1 MNQTALEKSLQTID
15 LLSRHPQG
23 LSLAEMSDRLGFPK
37 STIHR
42 ILKTFMA
49 YDYVSQDREDRKYS
63 LGFRFLTIGS
73 IILGNLD
80 VRRTAGKYLRQ
91 LHRQCNETVHLSVLR
106 RGRVC
111 YIDKI
116 QKPAGLSL
124 ATYTGF
130 TTEPHAT
137 GSGKVLFSEL
147 PPREIKAIYTQ
158 KPLKK
163 YSPGTITDM
172 AQLLKELQ
180 KVRRQGYAVDN
191 EEHSEGVRCVA
202 APIRAYG
209 KIVAALSISGSVFSI
224 KMERIERE
232 LIGLVIKTAQAISAE
247 MS

>member
-23 LSLAEMSDRLGFPK
+23 LSLAEMADRLEFPK
-37 STIHR
+37 STVHR
-42 ILKTFMA
+42 ILKTFIA
-49 YDYVSQDREDRKYS
+49 YGYVSQNREDRKYS
-63 LGFRFLTIGS
+63 LGFRFLSMGS
-73 IILGNLD
+73 IILNNLD
-80 VRRTAGKYLRQ
+80 VRRAAGKYLRK
-91 LHRQCNETVHLSVLR
+91 LHQQCNETVHLSVLR

-116 QKPAGLSL
+116 QKQTGLSL

-137 GSGKVLFSEL
+137 GSGKILLSEL
-147 PPREIKAIYTQ
+147 PPHEIKSIYMQ

-163 YSPGTITDM
+163 YNSGTISDM
-172 AQLLKELQ
+172 AQLLKELHN
-180 KVRRQGYAVDN
+180 VRRQGYAIDN
-191 EEHSEGVRCVA
+191 QEHTEGVRCVA

-209 KIVAALSISGSVFSI
+209 KIVAALSISGSVFAI
-224 KMERIERE
+224 KMERIEGE
-232 LIGLVIKTAQAISAE
+232 LIGLVLKTAKAISAE